1 MAYTKTKWVNGTTK
15 LNAYNLNHIEDG
27 IEENSNAIDTNT
39 EAISNLQESTNGS
52 ISEVKASME
61 KMAAQLTNNS
71 LDGSVIKDESISE
84 SKLVKSSSS
93 TSGKII
99 CFLGDSI
106 STAYNSVPTN
116 DGFNE
121 QHAVYYTSSRVNTYL
136 GGSIDNTWWRM
147 LAKDLNMTIG
157 VNDSWSGSFVG
168 INRKGSANTNESV
181 KSYGASLTR
190 IRNLATAGTPDM
202 IVVYIGTNDVNRSD
216 TRYGVPLG
224 TFDTTKV
231 YKDVDLISDTWS
243 TFADAYKTMVMR
255 LQYFYPETKIVIM
268 TPAWSYTQSGNGF
281 YTPAKLNSYI
291 DLIISIGNYFGC
303 QVIDMRK
310 AGINIGNSDKY
321 LPSAIEYVHPNLEGM
336 KLIESYVLSQI
347 SNKSLPFEKKKI
359 VDVTYNISSNCHLE
373 ESIFRKKVSVG
384 DPFET
389 FNSLSFSSGYELA
402 SIHITMNDS
411 DITSTAFDSKSNLI
425 SIANVTGPITI
436 TITTQV
442 SNKVRISYDLNNI
455 TSSNTDTILEKGED
469 YTTTLTGTIKEITV
483 TMGGTDITSSAYNSS
498 TQTITIYN
506 VTGDIVIYA
515 NSPTYTWYIQM
526 LDKVLATYDYN
537 STTGGEVATSYVY
550 TNDVA
555 KLCSGKT
562 INVLRLKGTAAGK
575 FSIFKLSAPI
585 TTAGS
590 FDAMHITK
598 TLLEQIDLTVDS
610 EPRVYKLSKNYE
622 LGDNEVLAFGN
633 NVTASEAG
641 RFAYVTNKPSL
652 PEGVSSFYYHA
663 RSGGNVG
670 FQATTQALCIDVGY
684 ID

>member
-147 LAKDLNMTIG
+147 L
-157 VNDSWSGSFVG
+157 
-168 INRKGSANTNESV
+168 
-181 KSYGASLTR
+181 
-190 IRNLATAGTPDM
+190 
-202 IVVYIGTNDVNRSD
+202 
-216 TRYGVPLG
+216 
-224 TFDTTKV
+224 
-231 YKDVDLISDTWS
+231 
-243 TFADAYKTMVMR
+243 
-255 LQYFYPETKIVIM
+255 
-268 TPAWSYTQSGNGF
+268 
-281 YTPAKLNSYI
+281 
-291 DLIISIGNYFGC
+291 
-303 QVIDMRK
+303 
-310 AGINIGNSDKY
+310 
-321 LPSAIEYVHPNLEGM
+321 
-336 KLIESYVLSQI
+336 
-347 SNKSLPFEKKKI
+347 
-359 VDVTYNISSNCHLE
+359 
-373 ESIFRKKVSVG
+373 
-384 DPFET
+384 
-389 FNSLSFSSGYELA
+389 
-402 SIHITMNDS
+402 
-411 DITSTAFDSKSNLI
+411 
-425 SIANVTGPITI
+425 
-436 TITTQV
+436 
-442 SNKVRISYDLNNI
+442 
-455 TSSNTDTILEKGED
+455 
-469 YTTTLTGTIKEITV
+469 
-483 TMGGTDITSSAYNSS
+483 
-498 TQTITIYN
+498 
-506 VTGDIVIYA
+506 
-515 NSPTYTWYIQM
+515 
-526 LDKVLATYDYN
+526 DKVLATYDYN

-633 NVTASEAG
+633 NVTSSEAG
-641 RFAYVTNKPSL
+641 RFAYVANKPSL